1 MLIDEV
7 QILVQAGSG
16 GDGCVAFRREKF
28 IPKGG
33 PWGGDGGRGG
43 DVYLKSVDDIGV
55 LRRYRNQKTW
65 ISESGQKGGSAR
77 KHGKDGQDLILLVP
91 MGTSATNLNVNKI
104 YDFAASGQLVMIAKG
119 GKGGRGNVH
128 FASSTNQV
136 PRFAEIGQIGERV
149 DLKLE
154 LKLIAD
160 IGLIGLPNT
169 GKSSLLNELTSSSAK
184 VGDYNFTTLSPN
196 LGSMDGMILADIP
209 GLIEGASHGKGL
221 GFNFLRHIARTKIL
235 AHCLSVVSLDI
246 KKDYL
251 LIRKELGLYDK
262 TLLDKKEIILL
273 TKTDLADEKIIKGQI
288 KKLQKLNKMIFPV
301 SIYDWEKF
309 KKFRNYLIKIR
320 R

>member
-7 QILVQAGSG
+7 QILVQAGNG

-43 DVYLKSVDDIGV
+43 DVYLRSVDDIGI

-65 ISESGQKGGSAR
+65 ICASGQKGSSAR
-77 KHGKDGQDLILLVP
+77 KHGRDGKDLILLVP
-91 MGTSATNLNVNKI
+91 MGTTATNLNVQKI
-104 YDFAASGQLVMIAKG
+104 YDFASSEELVLIAKG

-128 FASSTNQV
+128 FASSTNQA
-136 PRFAEIGQIGERV
+136 PRYAEKGQIGERV
-149 DLKLE
+149 DLQLE

-160 IGLIGLPNT
+160 IGLIGFPNT

-209 GLIEGASHGKGL
+209 GLIEGASYGKGL
-221 GFNFLRHIARTKIL
+221 GFNFLRHIARTKVL
-235 AHCLSVVSLDI
+235 AHCISVNSPDV

-251 LIRKELGLYDK
+251 LVRKELGLYDK
-262 TLLDKKEIILL
+262 TLLDKKEIIIL
-273 TKTDLADEKIIKGQI
+273 TKTDLIDEKIIKGKI
-288 KKLQKLNKMIFPV
+288 KKLQKLNKTVWPV

-309 KKFRNYLIKIR
+309 KNFRSYLIKIR